1 MMNFGYKLMIVVRD
15 DLDISPGKLAVQA
28 SHASVSCAVKS
39 EKKEKKYFERWMKE
53 GQKKVLVKCDDVDH
67 MKFLKERAE
76 KKGLVTK
83 LVSDAGLTEVKSG
96 TKTCLGIGPGP
107 NDLVDEITGDL
118 SLY

>member
-1 MMNFGYKLMIVVRD
+1 MKFKYKLMIVVRA
-15 DLDISPGKLAVQA
+15 DLNISAGKLAVQA

-39 EKKEKKYFERWMKE
+39 EKKKKRYFKRWMKE
-53 GQKKVLVKCDDVDH
+53 GQKKVLVKCDDIEH
-67 MKFLKERAE
+67 MEFLKKRAE
-76 KKGLVTK
+76 EKGLVTK

-107 NDLVDEITGDL
+107 NDLVDDVTGDL